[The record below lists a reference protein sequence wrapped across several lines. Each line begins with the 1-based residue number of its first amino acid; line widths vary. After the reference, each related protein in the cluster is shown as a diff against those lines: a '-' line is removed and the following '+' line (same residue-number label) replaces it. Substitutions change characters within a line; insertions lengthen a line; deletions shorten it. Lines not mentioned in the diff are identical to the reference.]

1 MEEYQINWSNIDL
14 NSAYKRS
21 LNLLDPYSFETLLLE
36 LHCNIPNE
44 KLTKEEIQKHAKS
57 VLLEK
62 YQTAIEIL
70 NDNIDNILKYEQE
83 QRKES

>member
-1 MEEYQINWSNIDL
+1 MNGYTIDWTNIKLKDEYQRNLD
-14 NSAYKRS
+14 
-21 LNLLDPYSFETLLLE
+21 LLDPYSFETLLLE

-70 NDNIDNILKYEQE
+70 NDNIDNIFKYEQE